1 MGWGRM
7 LHRTLS
13 KSLSTSGPQFFHL
26 ENGHCS
32 SRTFNHRCEDEVRN
46 PCDANSMTPGH
57 KYCSKTLL
65 AVGERTD
72 LLEPIQFLLV
82 NIY

>member
-13 KSLSTSGPQFFHL
+13 KSLSTSGPQFSHL
-26 ENGHCS
+26 ENVHYS
-32 SRTFNHRCEDEVRN
+32 SRTLDYPSEDEVRN

-65 AVGERTD
+65 AIGERTD
-72 LLEPIQFLLV
+72 LLEPVQFLLA